1 MSEFLRTSRRRRWGI
16 RREQREYSPLTPQ
29 FLLFSFLFWILLTGL
44 GCFHVYLRFLT
55 RDLHLEQQ
63 ILIKK
68 QEQLHRKQ
76 LQLESRLAVARQQAL
91 QRIDEICTNLG
102 LVEIPQSE
110 RVEAQV
116 PREVIAKYL
125 PATPVQENRS
135 INVTQSAFAGQVEM
149 PEIVRSVLS
158 AFESNRAYAKPH
170 TKGNE

>member
-1 MSEFLRTSRRRRWGI
+1 MSEFLRTSSRSWGAK
-16 RREQREYSPLTPQ
+16 REQRVYSPLTPQ
-29 FLLFSFLFWILLTGL
+29 FLLFSVVFWILLTGL

-55 RDLHLEQQ
+55 RDLQLEQQ

-68 QEQLHRKQ
+68 QEQLHRQQ
-76 LQLESRLAVARQQAL
+76 LQLESQLAVARQQAL
-91 QRIDEICTNLG
+91 QRMDEICANLG

-116 PREVIAKYL
+116 PRAVIAKYL
-125 PATPVQENRS
+125 PATPVQENSS

-158 AFESNRAYAKPH
+158 AFESNRAYAKTH
-170 TKGNE
+170 TKENE